1 MARVGRD
8 LRDRPFLITVPW
20 AGLPN
25 TKLGTGS
32 CFLGSHPTQ
41 PQEIGHPQH
50 VWATGTMVN
59 LSPD

>member
-1 MARVGRD
+1 MARTGRD
-8 LRDRPFLITVPW
+8 LKDHPFPNTVLW

-41 PQEIGHPQH
+41 PQEMGQPQLL
-50 VWATGTMVN
+50 WATGTMVD